1 MIPPGTALDA
11 TQAHRSLQWIHD
23 MSQKEECLE
32 SLANHDMDV
41 IPHEIV
47 L

>member
-1 MIPPGTALDA
+1 
-11 TQAHRSLQWIHD
+11 

-41 IPHEIV
+41 IYETNEEDIKKLLV
-47 L
+47 YTLGMLET